1 MSGEGEERRGSVEG
15 DRGAGGSGAQN
26 CLAGTLSPARPGP
39 RAALWVARARG
50 RVAGGG
56 VLPEGP
62 SLVRV
67 LQQQVHGL
75 CEVVHVSISL
85 DFRMVLVAGPG
96 GQDSG

>member
-1 MSGEGEERRGSVEG
+1 MAQGPRTAWLAPSCLPLQGGGQHPGWSGH
-15 DRGAGGSGAQN
+15 GAGRQE
-26 CLAGTLSPARPGP
+26 AG
-39 RAALWVARARG
+39 
-50 RVAGGG
+50 
-56 VLPEGP
+56 LPEGP

-96 GQDSG
+96 GQDGGLAGQ